1 MAAYFLDSSALVK
14 RYARET
20 GTGWVLGLFRR
31 ATGNAFYASRIT
43 KVETTSAL
51 ARKRRGLH
59 LAPDA
64 AARAL
69 QRLRRDFG
77 RRIYVVEV
85 TPMLLQSAEALADKH
100 YLRGY
105 DAVQLAAA
113 LEANAE
119 RARTS
124 LPPLV
129 LMTADTDLL
138 AAGAAEG
145 LTVDDP
151 NNH

>member
-20 GTGWVLGLFRR
+20 GTGWMLGLFRR
-31 ATGNAFYASRIT
+31 AAGNAFYASRIT
-43 KVETTSAL
+43 KVETTSAI

-59 LAPDA
+59 LKPDS

-69 QRLRRDFG
+69 QRLGRDFG

-85 TPMLLQSAEALADKH
+85 TPALLQSAEALADKH
-100 YLRGY
+100 HLRGY

-119 RARTS
+119 RARSS

-129 LMTADTDLL
+129 LVTADVDLL
-138 AAGAAEG
+138 AAGTAEG
-145 LTVDDP
+145 LTTDDP